1 MKIVMLNY
9 EFPPIGGGAG
19 HAHQCLLGE
28 YARRKD
34 MQIDVLTSGCGRG
47 FVKED
52 FADNIRIYKIGIH
65 KNNLH
70 YWTKLEV
77 LEWLFKARG
86 VYARLLK
93 ENAYDLCHA
102 FFAFPSG
109 WLCCRTAGQ
118 LPYII
123 SLRGS
128 DVPGY
133 NVRLGLDYKLLA
145 GLFRKIW
152 SRASLIAANSNGLRQ
167 LARQFT
173 PNLDI
178 AVIPNGIDIQMYC
191 PAPSKTIGKPIRLLS
206 VGRLI
211 SRKRIDWLIEGV
223 SLAAK
228 EGLDIRLN
236 IVGEGNLL
244 AELQKK
250 TADLN
255 VSDRVAFMGLVER
268 QKMPDVYRAN
278 DLFVMASQHEGM
290 SNAMLEAIASGL
302 PVITT
307 PCEGVQEL
315 IGDNGIIVNHPDL
328 QEFVAAIKTLA
339 TDPQKYQ
346 AMSTAG
352 RRIAE
357 TFSWSA
363 VADNYIQYYK
373 KLLRKS

>member
-1 MKIVMLNY
+1 MKILMLNY

-28 YARRKD
+28 YAHQKD
-34 MQIDVLTSGCGRG
+34 LSVDVLTSGPVAGL
-47 FVKED
+47 VKEN
-52 FADNIRIYKIGIH
+52 FSEHIRIYKVGIH
-65 KNNLH
+65 KKNLH

-77 LEWLFKARG
+77 LEWLFKARA
-86 VYARLLK
+86 VYARLRK
-93 ENAYDLCHA
+93 ENPYDLCHA

-109 WLCCRTAGQ
+109 WLCYRTAEG

-133 NVRLGLDYKLLA
+133 NMRLGLDYKLLA

-152 SRASLIAANSNGLRQ
+152 SRASLIAANSNGLCQ
-167 LARQFT
+167 LARQFM

-178 AVIPNGIDIQMYC
+178 AVIPNGIDIQVYH
-191 PAPSKTIGKPIRLLS
+191 PDPSKTIGKPIGLLS

-211 SRKRIDWLIEGV
+211 SRKQIDWLIEGV
-223 SLAAK
+223 GLAAK
-228 EGLDIRLN
+228 EGLDVRLN

-250 TADLN
+250 AADLN
-255 VSDRVAFMGLVER
+255 VSDRVVFMGLVGR

-278 DLFVMASQHEGM
+278 DIFVMASQHEGM

-315 IGDNGIIVNHPDL
+315 IGDNGMIVNHPDL
-328 QEFVAAIKTLA
+328 QEFVAAIKALV

-346 AMSTAG
+346 AMSKAG

-373 KLLRKS
+373 KLLRKP